1 MKKTTVITA
10 IGAVMA
16 GCLMAPA
23 SPGAGISTADPVY
36 AGTAQ
41 DLCKAM
47 HPNPTLKKLEDW
59 MQRQATAGIT
69 DEQIVQAAT
78 AASATVCPDIQ
89 PAVAALPDNWE
100 PKR

>member
-1 MKKTTVITA
+1 MKKTTVIAA
-10 IGAVMA
+10 IGAVLA
-16 GCLMAPA
+16 GCLMVPA

-59 MQRQATAGIT
+59 MQRQATAGMT
-69 DEQIVQAAT
+69 DGQIVQAVGT
-78 AASATVCPDIQ
+78 APQICPDIQ
-89 PAVAALPDNWE
+89 PALDALPDNWE